1 MNNTVVP
8 PFRGEKRSDPRSAFI
23 RYMTTDQ
30 ARVAF
35 CMLDGRVGPG
45 GKTLHV
51 GLSRPLAVHPI
62 QMWRWVDK
70 VDEIEK
76 SGGGEGEGCL
86 EDEWGGLKFGFGF

>member
-1 MNNTVVP
+1 
-8 PFRGEKRSDPRSAFI
+8 
-23 RYMTTDQ
+23 MTTDQ

-35 CMLDGRVGPG
+35 CMLDGQVGPS

-51 GLSRPLAVHPI
+51 GLSHPLAVHPI

-86 EDEWGGLKFGFGF
+86 EDEWGGLGFGFGTGEEVQDDTQGVGH